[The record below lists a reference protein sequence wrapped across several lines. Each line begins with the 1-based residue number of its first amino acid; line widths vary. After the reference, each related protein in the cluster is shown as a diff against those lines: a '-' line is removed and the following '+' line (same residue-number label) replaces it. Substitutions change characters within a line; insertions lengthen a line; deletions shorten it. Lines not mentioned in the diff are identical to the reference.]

1 MKSTKQK
8 QKELYKESAKAVA
21 VSLSTR
27 QWKYL
32 AKLTRQHRDSIQI
45 NNVINEK
52 GDIATEMEEFKE
64 IIRS

>member
-27 QWKYL
+27 QWKSL

-45 NNVINEK
+45 NNAINEK
-52 GDIATEMEEFKE
+52 GDIAKEMEE
-64 IIRS
+64 I